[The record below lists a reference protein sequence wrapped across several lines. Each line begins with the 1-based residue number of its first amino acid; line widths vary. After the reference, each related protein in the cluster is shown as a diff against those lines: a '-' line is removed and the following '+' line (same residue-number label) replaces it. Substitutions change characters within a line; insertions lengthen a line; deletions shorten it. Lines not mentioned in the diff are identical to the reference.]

1 LPKEFESEGQIVIN
15 KPKQEVFDYI
25 KYVKNQDNFG
35 KWQLSDP
42 DMQTTSEGTDG
53 TGGFKYS
60 WNSEKLGKGAQV
72 INNIVEGER
81 MESDMFFLDFNDYV
95 NKSYISVQEKPK
107 DETLV
112 KWLIKVTTLYP

>member
-1 LPKEFESEGQIVIN
+1 MKTLKKIVIVLLIIIAIPLIIALFLPKEFESEGQIVIN

-53 TGGFKYS
+53 TVGFIYS
-60 WNSEKLGKGAQV
+60 WNREKQGKGEQ
-72 INNIVEGER
+72 
-81 MESDMFFLDFNDYV
+81 
-95 NKSYISVQEKPK
+95 YIGRAASR
-107 DETLV
+107 
-112 KWLIKVTTLYP
+112 